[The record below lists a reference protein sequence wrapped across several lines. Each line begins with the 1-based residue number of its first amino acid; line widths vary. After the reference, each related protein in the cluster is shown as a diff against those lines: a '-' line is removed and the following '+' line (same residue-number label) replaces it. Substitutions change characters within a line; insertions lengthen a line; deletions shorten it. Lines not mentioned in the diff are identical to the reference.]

1 MFKQYQEVE
10 LSHDMMS
17 DELLGDPVQLKEG
30 QKGVIVEIHTSKGI
44 PHKGYDVEFF
54 DDNGNTVAVMIVKED
69 DIRPTSESHAR
80 KTDPAF
86 RSEERTDSATA

>member
-44 PHKGYDVEFF
+44 PYKGYDVEFF
-54 DDNGNTVAVMIVKED
+54 DDSGNTVAVMIVKED
-69 DIRPTSESHAR
+69 DIRPTHEKHVR
-80 KTDPAF
+80 KADPAF
-86 RSEERTDSATA
+86 RSEERKDSATA

>member
-17 DELLGDPVQLKEG
+17 DELLGDSVQLKEG

-44 PHKGYDVEFF
+44 PYKGYDVEFF
-54 DDNGNTVAVMIVKED
+54 DDNGNTVAVMIVKEE
-69 DIRPTSESHAR
+69 DIRPTGESHGQ

-86 RSEERTDSATA
+86 RSGERKDSATA

>member
-30 QKGVIVEIHTSKGI
+30 QKGVIVEIHSNKGV
-44 PHKGYDVEFF
+44 PDKGYDVEFF
-54 DDNGNTVAVMIVKED
+54 DDEGNTVAVMIVKEG
-69 DIRPTSESHAR
+69 DIRVLGAKTRKENVLPQRDEIPSEFN
-80 KTDPAF
+80 T
-86 RSEERTDSATA
+86 